1 MKPLTKK
8 QKEYII
14 DKIKLASLRE
24 VEGDGIWS
32 VMLPVEVIAKIIRND
47 F

>member
-8 QKEYII
+8 QKEHLI

-32 VMLPVEVIAKIIRND
+32 VMLSVEVIARIIRSD
-47 F
+47 